1 MRTPIRSSCLTRSEI
16 VCREWLAVKDLLSG
30 SGGLGNAAARTCFGV
45 GRRFKSNDANHDY
58 DGNDNRNNAASAPFS
73 IVRVIWVR
81 DAAIVLL
88 VRHGLIPFLDIP
100 PSKRTVVASCIR
112 QSRQPVGS
120 FPQALLAKTCRQSKE
135 ETPDHGSN
143 MSDLLHL
150 TTSFAF
156 ACIAVVLFLLLQ
168 RSLDRAS
175 AGRTRRGRHPRF
187 WAEHRDRPGLSYCN
201 IGICRI
207 FRWSTVTFTC

>member
-135 ETPDHGSN
+135 ETPDPWFEYVRPTP
-143 MSDLLHL
+143 SDDLFCSRLLCRRPFL
-150 TTSFAF
+150 AF
-156 ACIAVVLFLLLQ
+156 AAEF
-168 RSLDRAS
+168 RSSKRPHKRGTAS
-175 AGRTRRGRHPRF
+175 CSGM
-187 WAEHRDRPGLSYCN
+187 D
-201 IGICRI
+201 I
-207 FRWSTVTFTC
+207 

>member
-100 PSKRTVVASCIR
+100 PLQKN
-112 QSRQPVGS
+112 GS
-120 FPQALLAKTCRQSKE
+120 SELYQAVKTTCWQFS
-135 ETPDHGSN
+135 TGITGQ
-143 MSDLLHL
+143 DLPPK
-150 TTSFAF
+150 
-156 ACIAVVLFLLLQ
+156 Q
-168 RSLDRAS
+168 
-175 AGRTRRGRHPRF
+175 GRNT
-187 WAEHRDRPGLSYCN
+187 
-201 IGICRI
+201 
-207 FRWSTVTFTC
+207 